1 MRKKPTYDIILF
13 AILMVLSFLPLLQQ
27 HLLHIPLKPLHG
39 VTIEE
44 KRPDFNLESYRSGD
58 YAKQEETYLSQH
70 FGFREP
76 VIRLYNQYLWSCYRK
91 TYAHDVL
98 AGKRGWLYNPESVSD
113 YYGTELLRWQHSP
126 EAARQRFDREV
137 KYMNWVREVLKENG
151 IELLAFIAPEKS
163 FLYPE
168 YLPEREY
175 DTTTFNASSYFLRKF
190 EETGF
195 PCIDMNGYFELM
207 KDTVSYPLIPQTGA
221 HWVFPAVYAADSLF
235 RYMGELK
242 GIELPKLHIGALHEN
257 DNHGA
262 DNDLEQLLNLSLPI
276 RKRNGYSPT
285 AEVTVEN
292 SPTSVKPKVL
302 FVGNSFM
309 WGIVNHIPLSEVF
322 DEVEFWYYFSTAYFG
337 EGLKQT
343 CPVSDYNL
351 GEKLLHFDYVVWFST
366 GNQMN
371 KGTMGFAPSA
381 LVNLVV
387 DDSTK
392 MAYVRC
398 IADTLTTDA
407 TGDERFKEALS
418 YLMGHPDLIP
428 ELQGDSL
435 YIRNSELVY
444 VPYIREIRRDSVWM
458 AALEV
463 QGFLRSTSLWRML
476 HVEID
481 RWRANRM
488 LYRDQQAEIAFGR
501 QCLQEVEALK
511 LKMLDN
517 EKSMKA
523 VREHAEKYG
532 KTLEKALDDSARWLI
547 RRKYHL
553 DSCRLA
559 DNPDAE
565 IPIPPDFQ
573 SK

>member
-27 HLLHIPLKPLHG
+27 HLLHIPLKPLRG

-351 GEKLLHFDYVVWFST
+351 DEKLLHFDYVVWFGT

-398 IADTLTTDA
+398 IADTLTTEA

-418 YLMGHPDLIP
+418 YLLGHPDLIP

-553 DSCRLA
+553 DRCRLA